1 MFFSTESSRGR
12 GTPKNAFEALAML
25 EKELLGVAAGSGSGT
40 GGEGSAAEDEDPD
53 AERRLNVGIIGEPN
67 VGKSSL
73 LNLLVN
79 SPVSAVSPKRNT
91 TRDSIVGIH
100 MSGNT
105 QLVFYDT
112 PGFMQKEVHREFFQ
126 PLQNS
131 VVSMCRT
138 VDVILLV
145 IDAARRLDLKMFNV
159 VQGKCKCA
167 FSVGCSA
174 VGFTYSVRQ
183 CSLKQH
189 HKKKHDPRS
198 LTSDSLHRFSA
209 ASSSS
214 SSPRSRES
222 MRGPACASAGGARAE
237 QSRPC
242 RSKGN

>member
-1 MFFSTESSRGR
+1 MLVARCAAAARGLARGLLWTHRPLCTCGKSTVSARLLATTNSRTFQKFSTESSRGR
-12 GTPKNAFEALAML
+12 ATPKNAFEALAML
-25 EKELLGVAAGSGSGT
+25 EKQLLGVTDSEAE
-40 GGEGSAAEDEDPD
+40 GGGSAAEVEDPD
-53 AERRLNVGIIGEPN
+53 TERRLNVGIIGEPN

-145 IDAARRLDLKMFNV
+145 IDAARRLDLKTFNV
-159 VQGKCKCA
+159 VQGKFYCNEL
-167 FSVGCSA
+167 F
-174 VGFTYSVRQ
+174 R
-183 CSLKQH
+183 
-189 HKKKHDPRS
+189 
-198 LTSDSLHRFSA
+198 
-209 ASSSS
+209 
-214 SSPRSRES
+214 
-222 MRGPACASAGGARAE
+222 
-237 QSRPC
+237 
-242 RSKGN
+242 